1 MRHFEIYQVDM
12 SQPSGTRIMFRSLK
26 NIQKEGTPL
35 TLDAYKKVYEGDF
48 EEKTDSNLP
57 LTEQLFVMFNVS
69 RPNDFKGHSLSVSDI
84 IVIDNQQ
91 YFCDDYGFKP
101 ISLTAAE
108 PKNEEDLHEVVTRI
122 LKNGKLHG
130 EVDIYP
136 NGEVSVLI
144 EWGDWKHEHGYL
156 RYLMQQNGFT
166 ETDENVTEEDGSDC
180 YSAIHT
186 FKKVA

>member
-1 MRHFEIYQVDM
+1 MKHFEIYQVDM
-12 SQPSGTRIMFRSLK
+12 SQPTGARIMFRSYET
-26 NIQKEGTPL
+26 IQEEGTPL

-48 EEKTDSNLP
+48 EEKKDGNLP
-57 LTEQLFVMFNVS
+57 VTEQLYVMFNIA
-69 RPNDFKGHSLSVSDI
+69 RPKDFKGHSLSVSDI
-84 IVIDNQQ
+84 IIIDGQQ
-91 YFCDDYGFKP
+91 YFCDEYGFKT
-101 ISLTAAE
+101 ISITAAS
-108 PKNEEDLHEVVTRI
+108 KKEEDLHEVVSGI

-136 NGEVSVLI
+136 NGEISILI

-156 RYLMQQNGFT
+156 RYLMQKNGFT
-166 ETDENVTEEDGSDC
+166 ETDEKVTEEDGSDC